1 MWKEYILI
9 IKKTESGTNIFLS
22 SITRMTCKTVRHL
35 SIVTDVIF
43 LIITIAFKLM
53 ASAHDDCSYRQT
65 KTSIDFL
72 CKRDF
77 NSSSLLND
85 KRLYQLS

>member
-9 IKKTESGTNIFLS
+9 IKKKESGTNIFLS
-22 SITRMTCKTVRHL
+22 LITRMTCKTVRHL

-43 LIITIAFKLM
+43 LIVTIAFKPM
-53 ASAHDDCSYRQT
+53 ASAHDYCSYNQT
-65 KTSIDFL
+65 KTPIGFL

-77 NSSSLLND
+77 NLGPLLND